1 MWIILIVAIIVGI
14 IIIFFQEFNRKEK
27 ERIRQRDIEYNK
39 TLKEKKKKRET
50 TLDSKYGK
58 CTRQLCRDENR
69 NYTIRIY
76 EESQVIA
83 IYDDAY
89 NFADIIGCEAENHPK
104 QETPTATITTTDKG
118 NMAVR
123 AAVGGLVLGPVGALA
138 GAVTAKKKT
147 KVDEEEQ
154 FRREFSQAMHDDM
167 YRTGGVTMFLKSI
180 STPQVFIQCYKKE
193 EKEICSV
200 INAIIAIT
208 QSKEK
213 KLGVS

>member
-1 MWIILIVAIIVGI
+1 MWYALIAFVIVGI
-14 IIIFFQEFNRKEK
+14 IIFIVDFNRKEN

-39 TLKEKKKKRET
+39 AIKEEKKKRET
-50 TLDSKYGK
+50 ALNSKYGK
-58 CTRQLCRDENR
+58 CTRRLCRDENH

-83 IYDDAY
+83 INDEAY
-89 NFADIIGCEAENHPK
+89 NFADIMGCEALTQPK
-104 QETPTATITTTDKG
+104 RETPTATITTTDNG

-123 AAVGGLVLGPVGALA
+123 AAVGGMVLGPVGALA
-138 GAVTAKKKT
+138 GAITAKKKT
-147 KVDEEEQ
+147 KVDEDETLI
-154 FRREFSQAMHDDM
+154 RELREAMHDDM

-180 STPQVFIQCYKKE
+180 STPEVFILCYKNE
-193 EKEICSV
+193 EQEICSV

-213 KLGVS
+213 N